1 MPGIMGEPAWIGPR
15 WHRERSRGCG
25 YHNLMDCIRGS
36 ASSAAGSWTTWSS
49 PWFVGIGRT
58 SVQGLLSRRL
68 ISTEQSHTSVYQIS
82 WSNVYFQ
89 IHWINLVNC
98 MNIHI
103 LFWAMSTNYKDLR
116 RPISK
121 LLSILSKSS
130 TGKFRDNML
139 LSYKKINVCY
149 CYSSCQCCYF
159 NYRGAG
165 NCFTHIHP
173 VHPKCR

>member
-1 MPGIMGEPAWIGPR
+1 MTMHKLNCAF
-15 WHRERSRGCG
+15 
-25 YHNLMDCIRGS
+25 
-36 ASSAAGSWTTWSS
+36 AGSWTTWSS

-159 NYRGAG
+159 NCRPDKQVFDSRHICPLEIKHLLRTKILSVDVNYR
-165 NCFTHIHP
+165 
-173 VHPKCR
+173 